1 MGPDHMDPPP
11 GYATLLLNDKEIDL
25 TLRKRY
31 MNDQEQYTNSK
42 LYVRLHLHREYDVG
56 WIFICN

>member
-1 MGPDHMDPPP
+1 MDPPPP
-11 GYATLLLNDKEIDL
+11 GYATLLLNDNEIDL

-42 LYVRLHLHREYDVG
+42 LYVQSSLTP
-56 WIFICN
+56 